1 MNFAW
6 FSSNL
11 PGAVCEIKTSSAPF
25 DVLKPGRAICFKKM
39 FDYAPLDLKTIEK
52 MVLQKPKAIGEI
64 ASLLSAIKP
73 GVLEAQLR
81 PSITFKPAV
90 QADGVEV
97 KIKGDPVDFAWSYY
111 LFLLFE
117 SVFPQ
122 KIASSGKPSKNEVRF
137 AADYDSWM
145 LVKKVDL
152 AKAERK
158 EVLAALSGMFNAA
171 NRKLADFSA
180 SDCAAFDSFVEQTFA
195 KYPERKN
202 FSRLPQVL
210 QDAVAAESRLA
221 QFASGDKLQAL
232 REFFFLKA
240 FERCGFPPFI
250 TADQISG
257 VYPELKIP
265 KPRGNFGKKKKKI

>member
-1 MNFAW
+1 MEA
-6 FSSNL
+6 
-11 PGAVCEIKTSSAPF
+11 
-25 DVLKPGRAICFKKM
+25 
-39 FDYAPLDLKTIEK
+39 EK
-52 MVLQKPKAIGEI
+52 
-64 ASLLSAIKP
+64 
-73 GVLEAQLR
+73 
-81 PSITFKPAV
+81 
-90 QADGVEV
+90 
-97 KIKGDPVDFAWSYY
+97 
-111 LFLLFE
+111 
-117 SVFPQ
+117 
-122 KIASSGKPSKNEVRF
+122 
-137 AADYDSWM
+137 
-145 LVKKVDL
+145 
-152 AKAERK
+152 K

-180 SDCAAFDSFVEQTFA
+180 GDCAAFDAFVEQTFA

-210 QDAVAAESRLA
+210 QDAVAVESQLA

-265 KPRGNFGKKKKKI
+265 KPRGNFGKKKKA